1 MREIER
7 GKRREKREREREREI
22 ERLRERE
29 RETETRQR
37 GEERVESNSLV
48 VRATAPQHCLA
59 INPPR
64 PVHQMLLQLHV

>member
-7 GKRREKREREREREI
+7 GKRREKRERER

-59 INPPR
+59 ITHHR
-64 PVHQMLLQLHV
+64 PVHQMLLQLHL